1 MNNCKTKLHFATP
14 LYSIALPA
22 SLPPDR
28 IAIAND
34 YYLTDK
40 EGEQIT
46 NA

>member
-1 MNNCKTKLHFATP
+1 MNNCKTKLQITTP
-14 LYSIALPA
+14 LCSIELPA

-34 YYLTDK
+34 YYLTNK